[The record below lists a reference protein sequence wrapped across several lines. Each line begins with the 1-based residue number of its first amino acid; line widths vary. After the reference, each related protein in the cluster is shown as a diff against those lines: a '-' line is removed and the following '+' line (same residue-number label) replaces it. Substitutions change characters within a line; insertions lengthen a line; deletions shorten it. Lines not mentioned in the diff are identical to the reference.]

1 VTREARDTLWLLA
14 SLAWVLAPHAS
25 RLPLWCSAGAALALL
40 WRAQLA
46 WRNAPLP
53 SRWWLAL
60 WLLCAVAL
68 TRLQYASLLGRESGI
83 ALVVILTALKSLELR
98 ARRDALV
105 CMYLGFFL
113 IFTQFLY
120 SQGLGTA
127 LLMLVGVWALLTS
140 LVLGQRPLGTPPFKE
155 VGKEAGLA
163 MVRGLPLMVL
173 LFVLF
178 PRLGPLWSSPSDTP
192 HRTGLSESVTL
203 GQVADLAQDE
213 SIALRLTF
221 TGAPPSASQMYFRG
235 PTLDD
240 FDGRTWRAAPP
251 AQQRE
256 SIELQGPSIL
266 YELTL
271 EPSPLNVVPLLEG
284 TGQAMVRLPE
294 HGVSL
299 SHSGLQWQHSAQ
311 KDQRLVVQA
320 RAWPQA
326 THGRDTDRVRLRR
339 WEALPARLNPRT
351 MAWAAELHA
360 QPAYREADA
369 RTLAM
374 AVLNHIR
381 HENYRYSL
389 QPGLPAN
396 PDTEDLIDDFWL
408 DRRVGFCEHFATA
421 FVVVM
426 RAMDVPARVVTGYQG
441 AEYNAVD
448 GQYVVRNSQ
457 AHAWAEIWSE
467 GQGWVRVDPTAAVAP
482 ERVEQAPRPRPVAL
496 LPGGMGQVD
505 AATLRR
511 LRALWEAVDHRWNV
525 WVLQYD
531 RDSQVDVLKR
541 LGWSSPNWQDIG
553 QLLGAL
559 IGVLG
564 LGSSLVLWL
573 RREKNPQS
581 EWHKPLRQ
589 LHQTL
594 SRLGMNAP
602 AGPTPAAAS
611 AWRAHLLHQWPAPSS
626 RTQQAL
632 LDALRD
638 LDALRY
644 GPSLAP
650 DANARQHRRQALR
663 KIEQLSRALLAS
675 RAHSGLSQPSH
686 SG

>member
-1 VTREARDTLWLLA
+1 
-14 SLAWVLAPHAS
+14 
-25 RLPLWCSAGAALALL
+25 
-40 WRAQLA
+40 
-46 WRNAPLP
+46 
-53 SRWWLAL
+53 
-60 WLLCAVAL
+60 
-68 TRLQYASLLGRESGI
+68 
-83 ALVVILTALKSLELR
+83 
-98 ARRDALV
+98 
-105 CMYLGFFL
+105 
-113 IFTQFLY
+113 
-120 SQGLGTA
+120 
-127 LLMLVGVWALLTS
+127 
-140 LVLGQRPLGTPPFKE
+140 
-155 VGKEAGLA
+155 
-163 MVRGLPLMVL
+163 
-173 LFVLF
+173 
-178 PRLGPLWSSPSDTP
+178 
-192 HRTGLSESVTL
+192 
-203 GQVADLAQDE
+203 
-213 SIALRLTF
+213 
-221 TGAPPSASQMYFRG
+221 
-235 PTLDD
+235 
-240 FDGRTWRAAPP
+240 
-251 AQQRE
+251 
-256 SIELQGPSIL
+256 
-266 YELTL
+266 
-271 EPSPLNVVPLLEG
+271 
-284 TGQAMVRLPE
+284 
-294 HGVSL
+294 
-299 SHSGLQWQHSAQ
+299 
-311 KDQRLVVQA
+311 
-320 RAWPQA
+320 
-326 THGRDTDRVRLRR
+326 
-339 WEALPARLNPRT
+339 
-351 MAWAAELHA
+351 
-360 QPAYREADA
+360 
-369 RTLAM
+369 
-374 AVLNHIR
+374 
-381 HENYRYSL
+381 
-389 QPGLPAN
+389 
-396 PDTEDLIDDFWL
+396 
-408 DRRVGFCEHFATA
+408 
-421 FVVVM
+421 
-426 RAMDVPARVVTGYQG
+426 VVTGYQG